1 MRPTGHSSEDN
12 NNVNDHQ
19 SQATKILAPFNPT
32 SAAAQT
38 RSLQILELT
47 GEDALYDLGCG
58 DGRFLIRAAES
69 VPKLKCVGIE
79 LDSKLSARAF
89 SNVSENGMLDRI
101 GIIAGDVVESMS
113 GDHLAACTAVFVYL
127 LPKGLQQI
135 ESILKKVRAKK
146 NGRVLSYLFQVPG
159 W

>member
-1 MRPTGHSSEDN
+1 LNIYT
-12 NNVNDHQ
+12 
-19 SQATKILAPFNPT
+19 SQ
-32 SAAAQT
+32 
-38 RSLQILELT
+38 LT

-159 W
+159 WQCNSVHQIDEHGLCKLYLYS